1 MIKLLHGGESMKK
14 IAKWSFKLAPA
25 MASCLA
31 LVISISANSSG
42 CFFLD
47 QPKEP
52 ESIKKFKKIK

>member
-1 MIKLLHGGESMKK
+1 MIILRYGGESMKK
-14 IAKWSFKLAPA
+14 IAKWLLKFAPA

-31 LVISISANSSG
+31 IVISISANSSG

-52 ESIKKFKKIK
+52 ESIKKFKRVK

>member
-1 MIKLLHGGESMKK
+1 MIKLLHGGENMKK
-14 IAKWSFKLAPA
+14 ISKWSLKLAPV